1 MTDTTFAFLFLLAAL
16 NGFVIGAI
24 WRQLAVIKLRAER
37 NSWERQAR
45 ELASHFQPM
54 PPMRLIECAGH
65 PVLWPEECAEPEG
78 EVEWPEA
85 LEELA

>member
-16 NGFVIGAI
+16 NGFAIGAI

-37 NSWERQAR
+37 ESWRNQAIQ
-45 ELASHFQPM
+45 LAQAMPM

-65 PVLWPEECAEPEG
+65 PVLWPEDAPEPEG

-85 LEELA
+85 VEAEA